1 MIFIILGSQKFQFNR
16 LVKEVDKLIENG
28 YITEEVYAQIGY
40 SDYEPKNFKFK
51 RFMDRDEF
59 NQIENAASIIITHGG
74 TGAIIGAIKKNKRVI
89 AVPRLVRYGEHVD
102 NHQIQLIEQFK
113 NQNLICGLNSCEELG
128 NAIKNIMDVSFKSY
142 NSNTERYL
150 KSIEQF
156 IEGEFL

>member
-59 NQIENAASIIITHGG
+59 NQIENAASI
-74 TGAIIGAIKKNKRVI
+74 
-89 AVPRLVRYGEHVD
+89 
-102 NHQIQLIEQFK
+102 
-113 NQNLICGLNSCEELG
+113 
-128 NAIKNIMDVSFKSY
+128 
-142 NSNTERYL
+142 
-150 KSIEQF
+150 
-156 IEGEFL
+156 